1 MSPLAIPAY
10 LPSHTVNAIRIGPLP
25 IHFYALCILAG
36 IGVAIWL
43 APSRS
48 PSP

>member
-10 LPSHTVNAIRIGPLP
+10 LPSPTVNAIRIGPLP

-43 APSRS
+43 AQSGS